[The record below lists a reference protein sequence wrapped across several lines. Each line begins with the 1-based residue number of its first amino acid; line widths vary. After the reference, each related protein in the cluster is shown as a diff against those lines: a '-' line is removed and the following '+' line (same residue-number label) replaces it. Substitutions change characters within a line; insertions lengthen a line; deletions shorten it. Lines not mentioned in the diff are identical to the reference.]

1 MFGQFEDDI
10 GAPGQGE
17 DVGSPEQCCRA
28 EIDGQKLAM
37 VQAAPGAFQ
46 GQSGADQFGADMR
59 PAAPA
64 AAKRRSGRSS
74 VEPSGPRDNASK
86 PRS

>member
-46 GQSGADQFGADMR
+46 GQSGADQFGADTETGGAGR
-59 PAAPA
+59 GEEAVGSFQ
-64 AAKRRSGRSS
+64 RRAQRS
-74 VEPSGPRDNASK
+74 PR
-86 PRS
+86 